1 VRRLICL
8 SLPGNSGSLEKSGVN
23 FSQQSIVA
31 SLEELSSPAHAY
43 RSVEVLYSEEVIKIQ
58 QRSEKRN
65 KPVDSLASN
74 QPILLLPLA

>member
-1 VRRLICL
+1 MMPLARPASCFKTVRRLICL

-58 QRSEKRN
+58 QRSEKKIN
-65 KPVDSLASN
+65 L
-74 QPILLLPLA
+74 